1 MAIYHCSVKI
11 GSRSN
16 GASSVASC
24 AYREGGKFTD
34 ERLGVL
40 HDYSRKSGVVDSFTL
55 TPDNAPSWA
64 SDSSKLWNEVER
76 IEKRKDAQVFREV
89 VVALPREL
97 TQEQQKKLVIEYSQ
111 RNFVEKGMCASVA
124 LHETE
129 RENPHAHIMLTTRR
143 IDKNG
148 FGQKQR
154 DWNQKPLL
162 EQWRR
167 DWSRSVNLALQR
179 GGFEIRVDH
188 RSLEAQGIDRTPQ
201 IHLGKAATAME
212 RKGIETERGD
222 RNRAI
227 TDSNQDRT
235 HEIQQGIEQARVRYQ
250 EHKTMLAAKEAQAKI
265 EAQQRAREKDRERRE
280 KHRAQQKSQDRGFSR

>member
-24 AYREGGKFTD
+24 AYREGNKFTD
-34 ERLGVL
+34 ERLGVV

-55 TPDNAPSWA
+55 TPDNAPLWA
-64 SDSSKLWNEVER
+64 SEPSKLWNEVER
-76 IEKRKDAQVFREV
+76 VEKRKDAQVFREV

-97 TQEQQKKLVIEYSQ
+97 TQEQQKKLVMEYSQ

-124 LHETE
+124 IHKTE
-129 RENPHAHIMLTTRR
+129 RENPHAHIMLTTRT

-162 EQWRR
+162 EQWRS

-179 GGFEIRVDH
+179 SGFEVRVDH